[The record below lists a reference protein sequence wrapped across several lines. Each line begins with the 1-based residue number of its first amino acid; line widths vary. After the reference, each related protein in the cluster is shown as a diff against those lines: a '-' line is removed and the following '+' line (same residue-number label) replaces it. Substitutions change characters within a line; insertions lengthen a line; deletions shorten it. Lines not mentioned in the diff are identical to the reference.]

1 MSGIKAQN
9 GRQHKGASEQKL
21 SQKSASQQRRE
32 RKGKSQRRR
41 QTDGHNKRAG
51 NTSPR
56 KARRR
61 RERVTRRQQQDRLE
75 RRCRDRNAR
84 RLAHRSGD
92 VRPEPV
98 LSGSNIHYELSDRTT
113 ATHAGG
119 IGAMHLL
126 AEQSGLIEAI
136 NEALSLLKVHQP
148 YHESDH
154 VLSIA
159 YNILCGGR
167 CLEDLELRR
176 QDAAYLDGLGADR
189 VPDPTTAGDF
199 CRRFSEDDV
208 LALMSAINEVR
219 KTVWQQQPTSFFEEA
234 ILEADGV
241 MSPTTGECKA
251 GMDISHKGEW
261 GYHPLVITLANTGEV
276 LFVVNRS
283 GNRPSHEQAAHY
295 FDLAAQLCREAGFKR
310 VRFRGDTDFT
320 QTRHLDGWDQADHR
334 FIFGIDA
341 MPNLVN
347 HAEELANDAWEPFER
362 RPRYTVKTEPRT
374 KPVKVKEQ
382 IVRERGFKNI
392 KLQSEH
398 IAEFDYKPTACDK
411 FYRMAVVRKNLSI
424 EKGEDRLFDDVRY
437 FFYLT
442 NDRGI
447 PGAQVVF
454 EANDRCDQ
462 ENLIAQL
469 KGGVKALHAPVDGLV
484 SNWAYMVMASLAWT
498 LRAWLALSLPESPRW
513 REKHQREKHML
524 LRMEFRT
531 FVNRFMHVP
540 CQVIKT
546 GRRIVYRLLAWNE
559 WQHVF
564 LRCVEALR
572 TRPMR
577 C

>member
-1 MSGIKAQN
+1 VSAIKAQK
-9 GRQHKGASEQKL
+9 RTEHKGEHK
-21 SQKSASQQRRE
+21 
-32 RKGKSQRRR
+32 QRRR
-41 QTDGHNKRAG
+41 CKRVG
-51 NTSPR
+51 R
-56 KARRR
+56 KQQQARLIQRRARRMR
-61 RERVTRRQQQDRLE
+61 
-75 RRCRDRNAR
+75 R
-84 RLAHRSGD
+84 RLASRFGD
-92 VRPEPV
+92 ARNEPV
-98 LSGSNIHYELSDRTT
+98 FSASNVHYELSERAT
-113 ATHAGG
+113 ATHTGG
-119 IGAMHLL
+119 IGAIHLL
-126 AEQSGLIEAI
+126 AQQSGLIEAI
-136 NEALSLLKVHQP
+136 DEALSLLKVHQP

-154 VLSIA
+154 VLNIA
-159 YNILCGGR
+159 YNVLSGGR

-176 QDAAYLDGLGADR
+176 QDEAYLDGLGADR

-199 CRRFSEDDV
+199 CRRFSEDEV
-208 LALMSAINEVR
+208 LKLMHAINEVR
-219 KTVWQQQPTSFFEEA
+219 KFIWHQQPGSFFEEA
-234 ILEADGV
+234 IIEADGV

-276 LFVVNRS
+276 LFVVNRP

-295 FDLAAQLCREAGFKR
+295 LELAAQLCREAGFQR

-320 QTRHLDGWDQADHR
+320 QTRRLDGWDNADHR

-341 MPNLVN
+341 MPNLVHYAEQLAD
-347 HAEELANDAWEPFER
+347 HAWTPLER
-362 RPRYTVKTEPRT
+362 RPRYTIQTQPRT
-374 KPVKVKEQ
+374 KRVNVKEQ
-382 IVRERGFKNI
+382 IVRERGYKNI
-392 KLQSEH
+392 KLKSEH
-398 IAEFDYKPTACDK
+398 IAQFDYKPTACAR
-411 FYRMAVVRKNLSI
+411 FYRMVVVRKNLSI
-424 EKGEDRLFDDVRY
+424 EKGEQRLFDEVRY

-447 PGAQVVF
+447 AGSQVVF

-498 LRAWLALSLPESPRW
+498 LKAWLALNLPESPRW
-513 REKHQREKHML
+513 RQKHQHEKRML

-540 CQVIKT
+540 CQVIKG

-564 LRCVEALR
+564 LRGVEALR
-572 TRPMR
+572 ARPTR

>member
-1 MSGIKAQN
+1 MKIEKTRNAPHFCVDWRFVRKVRPSCKEAFRVSAIKAQKSA
-9 GRQHKGASEQKL
+9 QHKGEHKRRRRRKRVGRKQQQARSI
-21 SQKSASQQRRE
+21 QRRE
-32 RKGKSQRRR
+32 RRMR
-41 QTDGHNKRAG
+41 
-51 NTSPR
+51 
-56 KARRR
+56 
-61 RERVTRRQQQDRLE
+61 
-75 RRCRDRNAR
+75 R
-84 RLAHRSGD
+84 RLASRSGD
-92 VRPEPV
+92 VRSEPV
-98 LSGSNIHYELSDRTT
+98 LSASNIHYELSERTT

-126 AEQSGLIEAI
+126 ARQSGLIEAI
-136 NEALSLLKVHQP
+136 NQALQLLKMHQP

-154 VLSIA
+154 VLNIA
-159 YNILCGGR
+159 YNVLSGGR

-176 QDAAYLDGLGADR
+176 QDEAYLDGLGADR

-199 CRRFSEDDV
+199 CRRFCEDDV
-208 LALMSAINEVR
+208 LKLMHAINAVR
-219 KTVWQQQPTSFFEEA
+219 KDIWQQQPASFFEEA

-251 GMDISHKGEW
+251 GMDISYKGEW

-276 LFVVNRS
+276 LFVVNRP
-283 GNRPSHEQAAHY
+283 GNRPSHEDAAHY
-295 FDLAAQLCREAGFKR
+295 LDLAAQLCREAGFKR

-320 QTRHLDGWDQADHR
+320 QTRHLDGWDEADHR
-334 FIFGIDA
+334 FIFGTDA

-347 HAEELANDAWEPFER
+347 QAETLTDGDWKPLER
-362 RPRYTVKTEPRT
+362 RPRYTVKTQPRT
-374 KPVKVKEQ
+374 KPVHVKEQ
-382 IVRERGFKNI
+382 IVRNRGFKNI
-392 KLQSEH
+392 KLKSEH
-398 IAEFDYKPTACDK
+398 IAEFDYRPTACAK
-411 FYRMAVVRKNLSI
+411 AYRMVVVRKNLSI
-424 EKGEDRLFDDVRY
+424 EKGPPEQIRLFDEVRY

-442 NDRGI
+442 NDRRI
-447 PGAQVVF
+447 PASQVVF

-469 KGGVKALHAPVDGLV
+469 KGGVKALYAPVDNLV

-498 LRAWLALSLPESPRW
+498 LKAWLALSLPESPRW
-513 REKHQREKHML
+513 RQKHQREKRTL

-531 FVNRFMHVP
+531 FVNAFMHVP

-564 LRCVEALR
+564 LRGVEALR
-572 TRPMR
+572 DRPMR